1 MKKLSALL
9 FGVVLFSLLPIKGW
23 GQEAYAWFNDNTLT
37 FCYDNLRASREG
49 GTYNLTEGDNEPAW
63 CHFASI
69 NKVVFNPEFADARP
83 TSTCA
88 WFEGVRVSEIPTLSY
103 LNTSAV
109 TCMKRMFNNAMNFTT
124 LDLSTFDTSNVTD
137 MSFMFDNCY
146 NLTSLDLSSFNTSK
160 VTRMY
165 SMFYQCRALKT
176 LDLSNFDTSNVTNM
190 SDMFFGCSK
199 LTFLGLSGSFN
210 TSKVSNMSEMFCAC
224 SKLTTLDLSNFD
236 TSKATNM
243 DHMFSN
249 CTGLTTLDIS
259 NFNTPT
265 VRKMGYMFNGCSS
278 LTTIYVGDGWTT
290 ALVSSSEDMFN
301 NCTNLVG
308 GKGTTYDAE
317 HVDADYAHI
326 DGGPSDPGYFSEKVD
341 GILGDVNS
349 DGYVTIADV
358 TALSDYLLGLDST
371 IDLSVADCNND
382 SNVSIADVT
391 ALIDYI
397 LNGQW

>member
-9 FGVVLFSLLPIKGW
+9 FGVALLSLLPIKGW
-23 GQEAYAWFNDNTLT
+23 GQEAYAWYNDHTLT

-49 GTYNLTEGDNEPAW
+49 GTYNLNEGDNEPVW

-69 NKVVFNPEFADARP
+69 NNVVFNPEFADVRP

-88 WFEGVRVSEIPTLSY
+88 WFEGVKASEIPTLTY

-109 TCMKRMFNNAMNFTT
+109 TCMKRMFNNAMNLTT
-124 LDLSTFDTSNVTD
+124 LDLSNFNTSNVTD
-137 MSFMFDNCY
+137 MSIMFDNCV
-146 NLTSLDLSSFNTSK
+146 NLTSLDLSSFNTINVK
-160 VTRMY
+160 KMY
-165 SMFYQCRALKT
+165 CMFYQCKALT
-176 LDLSNFDTSNVTNM
+176 ALDLSNFDTSNVTDM
-190 SDMFFGCSK
+190 SLMFGVCSK
-199 LTFLGLSGSFN
+199 LTSLGLSGSFK
-210 TSKVSNMSEMFCAC
+210 TSRVSNMSEMFYAC

-236 TSKATNM
+236 TSNASNM
-243 DHMFSN
+243 DHMVYKCSS
-249 CTGLTTLDIS
+249 LTTLDIS
-259 NFNTPT
+259 NFNTPK
-265 VRKMGYMFNGCSS
+265 VKKMSYMFSGCSS
-278 LTTIYVGDGWTT
+278 LTAIYAGDGWTT
-290 ALVSSSEDMFN
+290 DLVTSSEDMFN

-382 SNVSIADVT
+382 TNVTIADVT